1 MRKTLFETAGRKIVF
16 PVVVLAALAMFSVS
30 CEKEEADVTPRNAEV
45 TSTDI
50 VADVSEAPTTGE
62 LLMRGPG
69 ANKPGDMTITAIAT
83 GSDDFEE
90 LVDALLYVDEELD
103 AGLVALFSNM
113 DVQYTV
119 FAPNDAAF
127 DALYGVLGIETI
139 RDLDAELVL
148 DVLLYHV
155 TNGRRASNSVLPP
168 MQPKRIQT
176 LLGEYFEVSKD
187 AEIEAIGSTAT
198 IIAADISASNG
209 IIHGINA
216 VLLPIVVE

>member
-1 MRKTLFETAGRKIVF
+1 MFETAGRKIVF

-50 VADVSEAPTTGE
+50 ISDVSEAPNTGD
-62 LLMRGPG
+62 LLKRGPG
-69 ANKPGDMTITAIAT
+69 ANRPGTMTIAGIAT

-90 LVDALLYVDEELD
+90 LVEALLYVDEELD
-103 AGLVALFSNM
+103 AGLVALFSGKEG
-113 DVQYTV
+113 QYTV

-127 DALYGVLGIETI
+127 DALYGVLGIGSI
-139 RDLDAELVL
+139 QDLDAELVL

-168 MQPKRIQT
+168 MQPRKIQT
-176 LLGEYFEVSKD
+176 LLGEYFEVTKD

-198 IIAADISASNG
+198 IIAPDISASNG
-209 IIHGINA
+209 IIHGIDA
-216 VLLPIVVE
+216 VLLPIVP

>member
-1 MRKTLFETAGRKIVF
+1 MFEAAGRKVIF
-16 PVVVLAALAMFSVS
+16 PVVLLAALAMFSVS
-30 CEKEEADVTPRNAEV
+30 CEKEESDVTPRTPEV

-50 VADVSEAPTTGE
+50 ISDVSEAPNTGD

-69 ANKPGDMTITAIAT
+69 ANKPGSLTIAGIAT
-83 GSDDFEE
+83 GSDDYEE
-90 LVDALLYVDEELD
+90 LVEALLYVDAELD
-103 AGLVALFSNM
+103 AGLVALFSSM
-113 DVQYTV
+113 DGQYTV

-127 DALYGVLGIETI
+127 DALYGVLGIDSI
-139 RDLDAELVL
+139 QDLEAELVL

-198 IIAADISASNG
+198 IITPDISASNG

-216 VLLPIVVE
+216 VLLPIVP